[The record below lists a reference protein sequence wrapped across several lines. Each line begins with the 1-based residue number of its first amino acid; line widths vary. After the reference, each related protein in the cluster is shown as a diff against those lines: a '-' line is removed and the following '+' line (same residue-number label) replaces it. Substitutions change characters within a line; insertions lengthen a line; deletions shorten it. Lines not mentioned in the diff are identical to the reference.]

1 MGFSALVCLDLWVQ
15 PQPESSFEDLLAL
28 IGSLQTSLAARDERI
43 DALLRALGERD
54 ARNDVLLVT
63 VGELTAQV
71 QALVLRLGKDS
82 STSSRPPSSDG
93 PDRRPRGGSSRTS
106 SGRKPGKQK
115 GDSGTALRLVD
126 DPNETIPI
134 PAPATC
140 GCGTAVI
147 ETPVTGLRRRQIHDL
162 APQPAPVVTEYQ
174 AELKTCPGCRKTVV
188 GQFPAG
194 VNAPTQYGP
203 EITTKVADVVLG
215 HHVPIHR
222 STLLIMELLGM
233 SVSTGYA
240 ASLRARAADLI
251 EDGGF
256 ITAVRALLQSA
267 PVVHADE
274 TFATAAQ
281 ATAFVHVACTD
292 HLTLMHTGN
301 RSADAIDAGGVLT
314 ELSGV
319 LVRDGYAGYTHLTN
333 VLHAWC
339 GAHLLRD
346 LRGIHEGD
354 PAGQLWA
361 KAMGDTLLEAHRIT
375 GAARTEGREEL
386 TAEELRTI
394 NRLYAG
400 ALARA
405 RTDNPTTDRSVLAA
419 HARTLAKRFEAHQE
433 MILRFTTNLTVG
445 FTNNVAERAVRP
457 VKVQQ
462 RTSGGCWRTL
472 QGLAEFAVVQSYLS
486 TAANWGLSRYDALH
500 QLFTTGPWIPPALT
514 PATA

>member
-15 PQPESSFEDLLAL
+15 PQPESSREDLLAL
-28 IGSLQTSLAARDERI
+28 IGVLQASLAAQEARVDSLLVSVGARDERI
-43 DALLRALGERD
+43 DA
-54 ARNDVLLVT
+54 LLVT

-82 STSSRPPSSDG
+82 STSSKPPSSDG

-115 GDSGTALRLVD
+115 GDPGTALRLVD
-126 DPNETIPI
+126 DPDETIGI
-134 PAPATC
+134 PAPAVC
-140 GCGTAVI
+140 GCGTGLGEAPVI
-147 ETPVTGLRRRQIHDL
+147 GLRRRQVHDL
-162 APQPAPVVTEYQ
+162 APQPAPVVTEY
-174 AELKTCPGCRKTVV
+174 AADLKCCPGCRKTAV
-188 GQFPAG
+188 GEFPAG

-203 EITTKVADVVLG
+203 EITSKVADAVLG

-222 STLLIMELLGM
+222 STLLIMELLGI
-233 SVSTGYA
+233 SVSTGFA
-240 ASLRARAADLI
+240 ASLRARAAGLI
-251 EDGGF
+251 ENGGF
-256 ITAVRALLQSA
+256 ITAVRALLRTA
-267 PVVHADE
+267 AVVHADE
-274 TFATAAQ
+274 SFARAAGTTAY
-281 ATAFVHVACTD
+281 VHVACTD
-292 HLTLMHTGN
+292 HLTLLHTGN

-314 ELSGV
+314 ELTGV
-319 LVRDGYAGYTHLTN
+319 LVRDGYAGYSHLSN

-346 LRGIHEGD
+346 LRGIHEAD

-361 KAMGDTLLEAHRIT
+361 RAMGDTLLEAHRIAT
-375 GAARTEGREEL
+375 AARAEGRQDL
-386 TAEELRTI
+386 TDDELRTI
-394 NRLYAG
+394 SRLYTG

-405 RTDNPTTDRSVLAA
+405 RTDNPTSNRSVLAG
-419 HARTLAKRFEAHQE
+419 HARTLAKRFDVHQD
-433 MILRFTTNLTVG
+433 MILRFTTDLTIG

-472 QGLAEFAVVQSYLS
+472 QGLADFAVVQSYLS
-486 TAANWGLSRYDALH
+486 TAANWGLNRYDALH

-514 PATA
+514 PATP